1 MLNTNNNFSFN
12 FRSNYQN
19 EKLNLELPFTEHVEE
34 LRQRSLH
41 VVILLMTISFF
52 AFLEIKPIVELLEI
66 PVTNIRFF
74 QLSPGEYFIETVKIA
89 FYTGITLTSPL
100 FISQI
105 LFFIVPGLT
114 SNEKKLIFP
123 LLIGSTM
130 LFFLSLVF
138 SYFCLIPAALQFFI
152 SYSSDVI
159 EPLWSFSQY
168 CDFILVLFST
178 TGLAFQIP
186 IVQIILGILGVISGN
201 TMLKLWKYVIL
212 VSVIVG
218 AILTPSTDPITQIL
232 LSSAIIILYCLGA
245 GILILL
251 KR

>member
-178 TGLAFQIP
+178 TG
-186 IVQIILGILGVISGN
+186 
-201 TMLKLWKYVIL
+201 
-212 VSVIVG
+212 
-218 AILTPSTDPITQIL
+218 
-232 LSSAIIILYCLGA
+232 
-245 GILILL
+245 
-251 KR
+251 

>member
-212 VSVIVG
+212 VAVIVG

-232 LSSAIIILYCLGA
+232 LSSAIIILYCLGP